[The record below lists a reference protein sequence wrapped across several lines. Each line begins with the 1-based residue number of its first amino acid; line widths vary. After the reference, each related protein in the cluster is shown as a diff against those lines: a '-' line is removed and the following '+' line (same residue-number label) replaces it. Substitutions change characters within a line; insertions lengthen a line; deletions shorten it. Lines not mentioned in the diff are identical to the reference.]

1 MDVVIQVISFSLI
14 VLFLYM
20 VLNETKS
27 NSIASLLTLVSGIL
41 VFLLLTP
48 YIKEIID
55 FMRTMTDKVG
65 MDIAYVQIVMKIIAI
80 AYLSTFCCVL
90 CKDAKADTIAT
101 KVEFAGKIM
110 IMLLAIPIMMNVLD
124 SILKIL

>member
-1 MDVVIQVISFSLI
+1 MDVVIQVISFSL
-14 VLFLYM
+14 VTLFLYM
-20 VLNETKS
+20 VLTETKQS
-27 NSIASLLTLVSGIL
+27 TVASLLTLVSGVL
-41 VFLLLTP
+41 VFLVLTP

-65 MDIAYVQIVMKIIAI
+65 MDITYVQIVMKIIAI

-90 CKDAKADTIAT
+90 CKDAGAGAIAT
-101 KVEFAGKIM
+101 KIEFAGKIM